1 MKIIIVENELYLAQ
15 SIASKINQHG
25 FEFEIHRSPKEA
37 MESDSDGDVY
47 LLSTNAPSQTLY
59 SFIQKYKDKII
70 ILMVNY
76 INNDTVGE
84 PIKLGAI
91 DYILKPFRIEEL
103 FRKIEHYQEFQK
115 LKKQVSFFNDYMEL
129 KFKSIESE
137 NLEKITSKQSVIIT
151 NNQII
156 SDRLAFSYVKSNNY
170 NLTFLSLQES
180 NWKQKLTQK
189 ANEIFYITDFDN
201 LKKSEKENA
210 LNEISKINFILVSN
224 NDIETNYETIK
235 ILAKN
240 KMSVQNDILT
250 MDEYVQHII
259 VEFQGKYPDTELS
272 KRLGMSRK
280 SLWEKRKKYD
290 IYKKK

>member
-15 SIASKINQHG
+15 SIASKISLNG

-37 MESDSDGDVY
+37 MNSNGDVY
-47 LLSTNAPSQTLY
+47 LLSTNAPNQTLY
-59 SFIQKYKDKII
+59 SFIQKHKDKII

-103 FRKIEHYQEFQK
+103 FRKIEHYKEHQK
-115 LKKQVSFFNDYMEL
+115 LKQQVVFLNDYMES
-129 KFKSIESE
+129 KFKSIDDASSQT
-137 NLEKITSKQSVIIT
+137 ITSNQSVIIT

-156 SDRLAFSYVKSNNY
+156 ADRLAFDYAKKNNL
-170 NLTFLSLQES
+170 NLVFLSLQNS
-180 NWKQKLTQK
+180 NWKQKLEQHE
-189 ANEIFYITDFDN
+189 NEIFYINEFDN
-201 LKKSEKENA
+201 FKKAEKENI
-210 LNEISKINFILVSN
+210 LNEISKIKFILVSN
-224 NDIETNYETIK
+224 NDLETDYEKIE

-240 KMSVQNDILT
+240 RMSYQSDILT
-250 MDEYVQHII
+250 IDEYIQHII
-259 VEFQGKYPDTELS
+259 VEFQSKYPDTELS
-272 KRLGMSRK
+272 KKLGMSRK

-290 IYKKK
+290 LYKKK

>member
-37 MESDSDGDVY
+37 MESDGDVY
-47 LLSTNAPSQTLY
+47 LLSTNAPNETLH
-59 SFIQKYKDKII
+59 SFIQKYKNKII

-103 FRKIEHYQEFQK
+103 FRKIEHYKEFQK
-115 LKKQVSFFNDYMEL
+115 LKNQVSFFNNYMDS

-137 NLEKITSKQSVIIT
+137 NLEKITSKQSIIIT

-156 SDRLAFSYVKSNNY
+156 SDKLAFDYAKANNY
-170 NLTFLSLQES
+170 NLVFLSVQNS
-180 NWKQKLTQK
+180 NWKQPLEQK
-189 ANEIFYITDFDN
+189 ANEIFYINDFDS
-201 LKKSEKENA
+201 LKKSEKENV
-210 LNEISKINFILVSN
+210 LNEISKFNFILVSN
-224 NDIETNYETIK
+224 NDLETNYEK
-235 ILAKN
+235 LEILVKN
-240 KMSVQNDILT
+240 RLGFQNDILT
-250 MDEYVQHII
+250 IDEYTQQMI

-272 KRLGMSRK
+272 KKLGMSRK

>member
-37 MESDSDGDVY
+37 MESDGDVY
-47 LLSTNAPSQTLY
+47 LLSTNAPNETLH
-59 SFIQKYKDKII
+59 SFIQKYKNKII

-115 LKKQVSFFNDYMEL
+115 LKKQVSFFNDYMES
-129 KFKSIESE
+129 KFRSIESE
-137 NLEKITSKQSVIIT
+137 NIEKIVSKQSVIIT
-151 NNQII
+151 NNQVI
-156 SDRLAFSYVKSNNY
+156 SDQMAFDYAKNNNY
-170 NLTFLSLQES
+170 NLIFFSLQNN
-180 NWKQKLTQK
+180 NWKQKIEQK
-189 ANEIFYITDFDN
+189 ENDIFYINDFDS

-210 LNEISKINFILVSN
+210 LNEISKLNFILVSS
-224 NDIETNYETIK
+224 NDMEVDYQK
-235 ILAKN
+235 IIALSRN
-240 KMSVQNDILT
+240 KISCQSDILT
-250 MDEYVQHII
+250 IDEYTQQMI

-272 KRLGMSRK
+272 KKLGMSRK

>member
-37 MESDSDGDVY
+37 MESDGDVY
-47 LLSTNAPSQTLY
+47 LLSTNAPNETLH
-59 SFIQKYKDKII
+59 SFIQKYKNKII

-115 LKKQVSFFNDYMEL
+115 LKKQVSFFNDYMES
-129 KFKSIESE
+129 KFRSIESE
-137 NLEKITSKQSVIIT
+137 NIEKIVSKQSVIIT
-151 NNQII
+151 NNQVI
-156 SDRLAFSYVKSNNY
+156 SDRMAFDYAKNNNY
-170 NLTFLSLQES
+170 NLIFFSLQNN
-180 NWKQKLTQK
+180 NWKQKIEQK
-189 ANEIFYITDFDN
+189 ENDIFYINDFDS

-210 LNEISKINFILVSN
+210 LNEISKLNFILVSS
-224 NDIETNYETIK
+224 NDLEVDYQKITI
-235 ILAKN
+235 LSKN
-240 KMSVQNDILT
+240 KIGCQSDILT
-250 MDEYVQHII
+250 IDEYTQQMI
-259 VEFQGKYPDTELS
+259 VDFQGKYPDTELS
-272 KRLGMSRK
+272 KKLGMSRK

>member
-37 MESDSDGDVY
+37 MESDGDVY
-47 LLSTNAPSQTLY
+47 LLSTNAPNETLH
-59 SFIQKYKDKII
+59 SFIQKYKNKII

-115 LKKQVSFFNDYMEL
+115 LKKQVSFFNDYMES
-129 KFKSIESE
+129 KFRSIESE
-137 NLEKITSKQSVIIT
+137 NIEKIVSKQSVIIT
-151 NNQII
+151 NNQVI
-156 SDRLAFSYVKSNNY
+156 SDQMAFDYAKNNNY
-170 NLTFLSLQES
+170 NLIFFSLQNN
-180 NWKQKLTQK
+180 NWKQKIEQK
-189 ANEIFYITDFDN
+189 ENDIFYINDFDN

-210 LNEISKINFILVSN
+210 LNEISKLNFILVSS
-224 NDIETNYETIK
+224 NDLEVDYQKITI
-235 ILAKN
+235 LSKN
-240 KMSVQNDILT
+240 KIGCQSDILT
-250 MDEYVQHII
+250 IDEYTQQMI
-259 VEFQGKYPDTELS
+259 VDFQGKYPDTELS
-272 KRLGMSRK
+272 KKLGMSRK

>member
-37 MESDSDGDVY
+37 MESDGDVY
-47 LLSTNAPSQTLY
+47 LLSTNAPNETLH
-59 SFIQKYKDKII
+59 SFIQKYKNKII

-115 LKKQVSFFNDYMEL
+115 LKKQVSFFNDYMES
-129 KFKSIESE
+129 KFRSIESE
-137 NLEKITSKQSVIIT
+137 NIEKIVSKQSVIIT
-151 NNQII
+151 NNQVI
-156 SDRLAFSYVKSNNY
+156 SDQMAFDYAKNNNY
-170 NLTFLSLQES
+170 NLIFFSLQNN
-180 NWKQKLTQK
+180 NWKQKIEQK
-189 ANEIFYITDFDN
+189 ENDIFYINDFDS

-210 LNEISKINFILVSN
+210 LNEISKLNFILVSS
-224 NDIETNYETIK
+224 NDLEVDYQKITI
-235 ILAKN
+235 LSKN
-240 KMSVQNDILT
+240 KIGCQSDILT
-250 MDEYVQHII
+250 IDEYTQQMI
-259 VEFQGKYPDTELS
+259 VDFQGKYPDTELS
-272 KRLGMSRK
+272 KKLGMSRK